1 MSSIW
6 AFLLQ
11 TASVSLAAAL
21 LLLLKT
27 IFADKL
33 SPRWQYGIW
42 SLLALRILLPAGM
55 DRGIVLSQLPLWIEV
70 LKSRIEF
77 GLSSAYSAVFTPVSC
92 RHILPEFSGAPQS
105 VTDWLL
111 VIYAAGIA
119 VFSARYL
126 FSYVRLRRL
135 LRKNGRAVCGESLHG
150 VCARYGLKPCP
161 VVEVE
166 GLPSAFVCGVFRPVL
181 AIPAGDVVDEKILLH
196 ELLHLKYYDAA
207 QSVFWCA
214 LRCLHW
220 CNPFLHMVFDRI
232 GNDMESL
239 CDQRVLERLEGEERR
254 EYGMILLSMASEQYA
269 RCPGTTSISN
279 GGSFI
284 ARRIE
289 AIVRFKKYPR
299 GMAVVSVCIGAVL
312 LSPVLHGSAISFD
325 GDHYGPVE
333 IGELSGAMATARLNR
348 CSTVAGA
355 IDTYARGLI
364 QENGVFIAMA
374 SPLSQH
380 EEIAAQMY
388 RAATE
393 ENWVSRHL
401 DSGVELDHVDSA
413 ERYHIFDLTER
424 SDGSYTGYL
433 SFVIW
438 ALVDEYGHGWGLGE
452 QKEDETGH
460 ILIPIRVYQSDGWVV
475 EETDRRIFTTQV
487 RYGHLSDPGEAY
499 PARVLTAEGEYG
511 ITTISF
517 RTEYSLSSDITS
529 IYPDPHAVF
538 VEAVTRYWVDHT
550 PFGVPE
556 KSYAVQVI
564 PREKGKEPSFSEAPH
579 PNNFVRD
586 ADGGC
591 MRTVKTGDI
600 SEEFGV
606 NLIDYRERAGDH
618 LLPKSWQRAFT
629 SPPSAPVFHV
639 RTWWN
644 DAQADTFALKEE
656 VT

>member
-55 DRGIVLSQLPLWIEV
+55 DRGIVLPQLPLWIEV

-119 VFSARYL
+119 IFAARYL

-135 LRKNGRAVCGESLHG
+135 LRKNGRAVCGEFLHG
-150 VCARYGLKPCP
+150 VCTRYGLKSCP

-196 ELLHLKYYDAA
+196 ELLHLRHCDAA

-289 AIVRFKKYPR
+289 AIVRFKKYPK
-299 GMAVVSVCIGAVL
+299 GMAVVSLCIAAALV
-312 LSPVLHGSAISFD
+312 SPTLQGSAISFA

-348 CSTVAGA
+348 CTTVAGA
-355 IDTYARGLI
+355 IDTYARGLL

-374 SPLSQH
+374 SPMDRH
-380 EEIAAQMY
+380 EAIAAEMY

-401 DSGVELDHVDSA
+401 DSGVELEYVSTNDG
-413 ERYHIFDLTER
+413 YQIFDLTEQ
-424 SDGSYTGYL
+424 SDGSYEGYL
-433 SFVIW
+433 SFVVY
-438 ALVDEYGHGWGLGE
+438 ALVDEYGHGWGLGNRSSS
-452 QKEDETGH
+452 DTGH
-460 ILIPIRVYQSDGWVV
+460 VILPIRVYESDGWVV
-475 EETDRRIFTTQV
+475 EETGRRIFTTQV
-487 RYGHLSDPGEAY
+487 PYGGLADPGMGY
-499 PARVLTAEGEYG
+499 PARVLAAEGEYG
-511 ITTISF
+511 TATISF
-517 RTEYSLSSDITS
+517 RTEYSLSSDIT
-529 IYPDPHAVF
+529 IIDPQPHAIF
-538 VEAVTRYWVDHT
+538 DKAVTRHFTEYAPHAL
-550 PFGVPE
+550 PE
-556 KSYAVQVI
+556 ESYTVQVI
-564 PREKGKEPSFSEAPH
+564 PLPEGKKPHFWEEPY
-579 PNNFVRD
+579 PNAYGYD
-586 ADGGC
+586 ADGSFT
-591 MRTVKTGDI
+591 MKKRADSI
-600 SEEFGV
+600 SGSFGHH
-606 NLIDYRERAGDH
+606 LAEYRETPADRLMPEG
-618 LLPKSWQRAFT
+618 WQKAFAQ
-629 SPPSAPVFHV
+629 PPAAPVFHV
-639 RTWWN
+639 SIWWN
-644 DAQADTFALKEE
+644 DERVETFALKEE
-656 VT
+656 TP

>member
-42 SLLALRILLPAGM
+42 SLLALRILLPVGM
-55 DRGIVLSQLPLWIEV
+55 ERGILLPQLPLWIEV
-70 LKSRIEF
+70 LKSRVE
-77 GLSSAYSAVFTPVSC
+77 LNQVSAYAAVFAPVSC
-92 RHILPEFSGAPQS
+92 RHILPVFSGAPQS

-111 VIYAAGIA
+111 VVYAAGIL
-119 VFSARYL
+119 VFAARYL
-126 FSYVRLRRL
+126 LAYARLRL
-135 LRKNGRAVCGESLHG
+135 LLKKSGKRISPALLDA
-150 VCARYGLKPCP
+150 VCARYDLSPCS
-161 VVEVE
+161 VVAVE

-181 AIPAGDVVDEKILLH
+181 AIPAGKTVDEKILLH

-220 CNPFLHMVFDRI
+220 CNPFLHIVFDLI

-279 GGSFI
+279 GGTFI

-289 AIVRFKKYPR
+289 AIVRFKKYPK
-299 GMAVVSVCIGAVL
+299 GMAVVSLCIGAALV
-312 LSPVLHGSAISFD
+312 SPILQGSAASFA
-325 GDHYGPVE
+325 GDDYAPSKLH
-333 IGELSGAMATARLNR
+333 ELNRAMATARLNR
-348 CSTVAGA
+348 CTTVAGA

-401 DSGVELDHVDSA
+401 DSGVELDHVDPA
-413 ERYHIFDLTER
+413 ERYRIFDLTER

-452 QKEDETGH
+452 QEEDETGH
-460 ILIPIRVYQSDGWVV
+460 ILIPIRVYESDGWVV

-487 RYGHLSDPGEAY
+487 RYGHLSDPGEGY

-511 ITTISF
+511 TATISF

-529 IYPDPHAVF
+529 IYPTPHAIF
-538 VEAVTRYWVDHT
+538 DKAVTRHFTEYAPHT
-550 PFGVPE
+550 LPE
-556 KSYAVQVI
+556 ESYTVQVI
-564 PREKGKEPSFSEAPH
+564 PLPEGKTPYFLEEPY
-579 PNNFVRD
+579 PNAYGYD
-586 ADGGC
+586 ADGSFT
-591 MRTVKTGDI
+591 MKKRGDSI
-600 SEEFGV
+600 SGSFGHHLAEYSV
-606 NLIDYRERAGDH
+606 RPADR
-618 LLPKSWQRAFT
+618 LLPTGRQSAAAK
-629 SPPSAPVFHV
+629 PPAAPVFHV
-639 RTWWN
+639 GVWWN
-644 DAQADTFALKEE
+644 DERVETFALKEE
-656 VT
+656 LP